1 MAEPQMTALDRVAF
15 VATLVWVVCAGAAVP
30 VVVAGVLYGKVVAL
44 LAGMVGGYL
53 GYRIHRYAW
62 ADK

>member
-1 MAEPQMTALDRVAF
+1 MSALDRITF
-15 VATLVWVVCAGAAVP
+15 VATLVWVVCAGALVP
-30 VVVAGVLYGKVVAL
+30 ATVAGLLYGKVVAL
-44 LAGMVGGYL
+44 LAGLVGGYA